1 MAISASDLSR
11 LERGIHQCRRSRHQQ
26 AMGRK
31 GLRYGQP
38 LTLMILYDEQ
48 PICQTKL
55 ANLMNVTTASI
66 TVSLKRME
74 KSGWIVKETDPQDM
88 RYSVIRLTPKGEEL
102 AKYCRSELEA
112 IDRRQFVGFTET
124 ELAQLANF
132 YKRMNENLQTMDLQ
146 EETL

>member
-1 MAISASDLSR
+1 MAISPHELSR
-11 LERGIHQCRRSRHQQ
+11 LERGIHRCRRSRHQQ
-26 AMGRK
+26 AMGQM
-31 GLRYGQP
+31 GLCYGQP

-55 ANLMNVTTASI
+55 ANLMNVTTASV

-74 KSGWIVKETDPQDM
+74 KSGWIVKETNLQDK

-102 AKYCRSELEA
+102 AQYCRSEMER
-112 IDRRQFVGFTET
+112 INRIQYVGFTEK
-124 ELAQLANF
+124 ELEQLADF
-132 YKRMNENLQTMDLQ
+132 YKRMNNNLQTTPPQ

>member
-1 MAISASDLSR
+1 MGISANDLSR
-11 LERGIHQCRRSRHQQ
+11 LERAIHRCHRSRHQQ
-26 AMGRK
+26 AMGQK

-88 RYSVIRLTPKGEEL
+88 RYSVIRLTSKGEEL
-102 AKYCRSELEA
+102 ARYCRNEMERLNR
-112 IDRRQFVGFTET
+112 IQYVGFTQE
-124 ELAQLANF
+124 ELTQLADF

-146 EETL
+146 EENL